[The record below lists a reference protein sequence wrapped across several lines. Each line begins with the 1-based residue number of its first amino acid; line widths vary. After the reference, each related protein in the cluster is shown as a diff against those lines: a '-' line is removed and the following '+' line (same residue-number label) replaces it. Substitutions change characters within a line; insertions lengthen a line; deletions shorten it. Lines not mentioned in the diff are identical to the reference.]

1 MGRHRG
7 GKLWGGPLVRGQK
20 RDIKTF
26 PSKADV
32 TENEKYVKKL
42 RFLTVLVVWC
52 FADLMFGCFCCFW
65 CFGGPVFWWFGV
77 LLCR

>member
-26 PSKADV
+26 PSRADV
-32 TENEKYVKKL
+32 TKKQKYVKNL
-42 RFLTVLVVWC
+42 GCLVVR
-52 FADLMFGCFCCFW
+52 LLGSL
-65 CFGGPVFWWFGV
+65 VVWWFGV